1 MSKYPRKLLEETAA
15 ASSSLVDLMRRVH
28 APLGSKPRRYLRM
41 RLAHYGI
48 DTSHFQDE
56 PLPERP
62 KRSYSK
68 EVLAEAAA
76 RSTSIRGMFLLMGI
90 PPEDGPYEHVK
101 RRLKLFGIDTS
112 HFASPR
118 SGIGGGLFP
127 EEEITRAV
135 AASRGL
141 ADLMRRL
148 GLPPFHGAARAKAC
162 RSIDE
167 YGLSTEHFTGQGHYG
182 GVPSSARKSAQEILV
197 RRPADSRR
205 TKTALLRRALDEVGV
220 VRACAECG
228 LGEQWQGKRLV
239 LEIDHISG
247 DRLDNRAGNLRYLC
261 PTCHAQTRTWSRP
274 RGRPDDRA
282 ASGSPGRKHPPYT
295 GPTQQ

>member
-1 MSKYPRKLLEETAA
+1 MSKYSRELLEETAA
-15 ASSSLVDLMRRVH
+15 ASSSLVDLMRRVD
-28 APLGSKPRRYLRM
+28 APMGSKPRRYLRM

-76 RSTSIRGMFLLMGI
+76 RSTSIRGMFLVMGI

-112 HFASPR
+112 HFAPPR
-118 SGIGGGLFP
+118 SGIGSGLFP
-127 EEEITRAV
+127 EEEFARAV
-135 AASRGL
+135 AASHGL

-148 GLPPFHGAARAKAC
+148 GLPPFNGAARAKAR

-167 YGLSTEHFTGQGHYG
+167 YGLSTEHFTGQGHYV
-182 GVPSSARKSAQEILV
+182 GVPSPRRRTAQEILV
-197 RRPADSRR
+197 RRPDGAQR
-205 TKTALLRRALDEVGV
+205 TRTTLLRRALDEVGV
-220 VRACAECG
+220 PHGCAECG
-228 LGEQWQGKRLV
+228 LGDAWQGKRLI
-239 LEIDHISG
+239 LEIDHING
-247 DRLDNRAGNLRYLC
+247 DRLDNRRNNLRYLC
-261 PTCHAQTRTWSRP
+261 PSCHSQTETFSNH
-274 RGRPDDRA
+274 DRL
-282 ASGSPGRKHPPYT
+282 
-295 GPTQQ
+295 TQ